1 MVRGLRNNNP
11 GNLVTSDVIYDG
23 EIRPSQ
29 DRVFRQFKTMA
40 YGYRAMFMLMAHY
53 LKKGIDTIEKI
64 ITTYSPPHENPTA
77 AYINQVS
84 RATGI
89 PKDRKLEKTNG
100 ADFFKIVLAISHV
113 ENGVKAVESDVLAGY
128 KLQTEITG

>member
-1 MVRGLRNNNP
+1 MTRGLRNNNP

-40 YGYRAMFMLMAHY
+40 YGYRAMFMLMGNY
-53 LKKGIDTIEKI
+53 LKREIDTIEKI
-64 ITTYSPPHENPTA
+64 ITTYAPPHENPTE
-77 AYINQVS
+77 AYISQVS

-89 PKDRKLEKTNG
+89 PRNRQLKSSDG
-100 ADFFKIVLAISHV
+100 ADFIKIVSAISHV
-113 ENGVKAVESDVLAGY
+113 ENGIRAVESDVMAGFN
-128 KLQTEITG
+128 LQPAITN